1 MRAEK
6 SRNPQNS
13 FPIVGPRTVVAAEMV
28 LHLALL
34 RPSPSP
40 RAPPPKAA
48 LPLVP
53 IVGLLSVATLAG
65 LRKASRERD
74 NFYSMDWSGEA
85 EDSDGEACVLIG
97 EEAAA
102 DGKSWFLCQSPAAG
116 ADCEPVE
123 SFGGGEEELLC
134 KVPKA

>member
-1 MRAEK
+1 M
-6 SRNPQNS
+6 
-13 FPIVGPRTVVAAEMV
+13 VA
-28 LHLALL
+28 LHLAQ
-34 RPSPSP
+34 PSPSL

-53 IVGLLSVATLAG
+53 IVGLLSGVTLAG

-74 NFYSMDWSGEA
+74 FFYGMNWSGEA

-102 DGKSWFLCQSPAAG
+102 DGKSWFLCQSPVEG